1 MWKLR
6 ISSITSTIALAAIP
20 IVSLTSSGNNFIDF
34 QALESQRFAIYDS
47 YVTNTNS
54 SNDSVIS
61 FNSSISSLER
71 GIVKSP
77 VLINE
82 IAEIFFGEMRFLTPE
97 ENERKIKMYKKMS
110 TVVSGV
116 NFFDW
121 LC

>member
-1 MWKLR
+1 MR

-116 NFFDW
+116 NFFD
-121 LC
+121 